1 MLAVTAIIAILA
13 AMLLRA
19 FATANEKEKR
29 IARFTHFEQ
38 IGLAVTPWNY
48 NHENKMPT

>member
-1 MLAVTAIIAILA
+1 LLAVIAIIAILA

-19 FATANEKEKR
+19 LATANEKG
-29 IARFTHFEQ
+29 IRFAPLTHFEQ

-48 NHENKMPT
+48 N